1 MDGTYK
7 NHSRSENF
15 FHILE
20 ERDGEYFDRVVCKSY
35 EEAEEIIKEV
45 GRNFIIVPASEVDDY
60 LFTQNNNNEFNF

>member
-1 MDGTYK
+1 VDRTF
-7 NHSRSENF
+7 NTPSHSGKF

-20 ERDGEYFDRVVCKSY
+20 ERDGEYFDRVVCTSY

-60 LFTQNNNNEFNF
+60 LDTQNDDTDYEF